1 MLTSVSEIKPVRE
14 ALIPAEMKAADRWVV
29 WVAVEKQRHDGKIHF
44 TKEPRQARN
53 VSLKASSTNAATWS
67 DFETAMAAVTS
78 GDAHGVGFVLGD
90 GWAGVDID
98 NAVTAEHG
106 VTDEAACVVERLRSY
121 TERSPS
127 KKGLHVIVHGDVPEG
142 RRFGNIE
149 VYSSG
154 RYFTVTGDMLVG
166 RTSFVEHRHDEL
178 NKLVTDLAIEHSKAR
193 HAMRRAAEE
202 AAEEAAEN
210 RPPVAKEPPASDE
223 EIISLANRVCRGFAE
238 LWAGNISQYDDDA
251 SRADMALAGKL
262 AFVCGPGQEDL
273 VRRLM
278 LGSALRR
285 DKWST
290 HRTYLDRTIRRVYEG
305 RTADEYFN
313 WSTHRTSLMP
323 VQPAAADSSS
333 VVANERSHLLDLAID
348 TTLDDI
354 GFARRLAAECSSRV
368 RYVSTW
374 GKWIHWDGRRWEL
387 DDGAAALQ
395 EAQTLRD
402 RLWKELAELPHD
414 KRFVQV
420 AGFIHSCG
428 GAKRLQG
435 IVSLAKNQAVI
446 RVRHEM
452 LDQHPYLLNVR
463 NGTIDLRTGLFRPHR
478 QEDFLTQ
485 IAAVQFDP
493 HARAERWEQFVAE
506 AMLDDPGLIH
516 FLKVSAGLM
525 LSGDVSPQ
533 LLWCHY
539 GSGSNGKSTFLS
551 GLSNMLGDYAFPAP
565 SNFLM
570 MRQVEAHPTEVAMLY
585 GKRLVTAIEC
595 EGGYR
600 LRESF
605 VKMMTGG
612 DKVAAR
618 RMREDFWMMD
628 PTWHIHASFNDPP
641 VLNGTDAGIRRRL
654 RIIPWRASFEGAAK
668 DERLKERLESDEF
681 RPGILNWCLEG
692 MRAFMAS
699 GVPNAVAV
707 TQATEEYVAS
717 QDLFGMFLE
726 EACAANPTSEC
737 TFQNFMATFHQ
748 WLEDRGENPSFW
760 KGKRVAA
767 ELKRRGFASGR
778 ATAGDDRGK
787 TVYRG
792 LHLSRGDIRYRH

>member
-1 MLTSVSEIKPVRE
+1 MLTDVTAISSVQE
-14 ALIPAEMKAADRWVV
+14 ALIPEEMKAADRWVI
-29 WVAVEKQRHDGKIHF
+29 WVAVEKRRNDDTIYY
-44 TKEPRQARN
+44 TKEPRQARDVN
-53 VSLKASSTNAATWS
+53 RKASSTDSSTWS
-67 DFETAMAAVTS
+67 DFRTAIAAITS
-78 GDAHGVGFVLGD
+78 GGGHGVGFVLGD

-98 NAVTAEHG
+98 NAVTADHE
-106 VTDEAACVVERLRSY
+106 VTEEAASVIDRLNSY

-127 KKGLHVIVHGDVPEG
+127 KSGLHVIVHGDVPEG

-149 VYSSG
+149 IYAGG
-154 RYFTVTGDMLVG
+154 RYFTVTGDKLL
-166 RTSFVEHRHDEL
+166 TSRYPVEHRHDEL
-178 NKLVTDLAIEHSKAR
+178 NILITDLAIQHSRAR
-193 HAMRRAAEE
+193 HAGDRTAA
-202 AAEEAAEN
+202 
-210 RPPVAKEPPASDE
+210 PPIECSVSASKEPPAPAG
-223 EIISLANRVCRGFAE
+223 EIVRLGQRICRGFAE
-238 LWAGNISQYDDDA
+238 LWAGDISQYGGDA

-262 AFVCGPGQEDL
+262 AFICGPGHEKL
-273 VRRLM
+273 VRELM
-278 LGSALRR
+278 LKSSLRR

-290 HRTYLDRTIRRVYEG
+290 HRTYLDRTIRRAYEG
-305 RTADEYFN
+305 RTEAEYFN
-313 WSTHRTSLMP
+313 WSTQRTSLVL
-323 VQPAAADSSS
+323 VQPSAAASDS
-333 VVANERSHLLDLAID
+333 VVANEEGRLLDLSLD

-354 GFARRLAAECSSRV
+354 GFARRLAAECFSRV

-402 RLWKELAELPHD
+402 RLWQELNGLPHN
-414 KRFVQV
+414 KRFAQV

-435 IVSLAKNQAVI
+435 IVSLVKSQAVI
-446 RVRHEM
+446 RIQHAM

-463 NGTIDLRTGLFRPHR
+463 NGTIDLRTGMFRPHCP
-478 QEDFLTQ
+478 EDFLTQ

-493 HARAERWEQFVAE
+493 HARAEKWEQFVAE
-506 AMLDDPGLIH
+506 AMLDDLGLIR
-516 FLKVSAGLM
+516 FLQVSAGLM

-539 GSGSNGKSTFLS
+539 GVGSNGKSTFLS
-551 GLSNMLGDYAFPAP
+551 GVSNMLGDYAFPAP

-570 MRQVEAHPTEVAMLY
+570 TRQVEAHPTEVAMLY

-692 MRAFMAS
+692 MRDFMAS

-707 TQATEEYVAS
+707 TQATDEYVAS

-726 EACAANPTSEC
+726 EACATNSTAEC
-737 TFQNFMATFHQ
+737 TFQNIMAALHQ

-778 ATAGDDRGK
+778 ATTGDDRGK

-792 LHLSRGDIRYRH
+792 LHLTEGRRRPGY

>member
-1 MLTSVSEIKPVRE
+1 MLTDSKTISPVRE

-29 WVAVEKQRHDGKIHF
+29 WLAVEKQRRDGGIQL
-44 TKEPRQARN
+44 TKEPRQAIN
-53 VSLKASSTNAATWS
+53 VNLKASSTNAATWS
-67 DFETAMAAVTS
+67 DFQTAMAAVKS
-78 GDAHGVGFVLGD
+78 GNAHGVGFVLGD

-98 NAVTAEHG
+98 DAVTADHE
-106 VTDEAACVVERLRSY
+106 VTEEAASVIDRLRSY

-127 KKGLHVIVHGDVPEG
+127 KTGLHVIVHGDVPEG
-142 RRFGNIE
+142 RRFGKVEIYANA
-149 VYSSG
+149 
-154 RYFTVTGDMLVG
+154 RYFTVTGDMML
-166 RTSFVEHRHDEL
+166 TSGPFVEHRHEEL
-178 NKLVTDLAIEHSKAR
+178 NNLVNDLAIQHSRAR
-193 HAMRRAAEE
+193 HLARRATE
-202 AAEEAAEN
+202 AAVEATSS
-210 RPPVAKEPPASDE
+210 VAKEAPASDD
-223 EIISLANRVCRGFAE
+223 EIVELASRVCNGFAE
-238 LWAGNISQYDDDA
+238 LWAGDVSQYDGDA

-262 AFVCGPGQEDL
+262 AFICGPGQEDL

-278 LGSALRR
+278 HKSSLRR
-285 DKWST
+285 EKWSV
-290 HRTYLDRTIRRVYEG
+290 HRTYLDRTIQRAYDG
-305 RTADEYFN
+305 RTEDKYFK
-313 WSTHRTSLMP
+313 WAARCTSLVLAQP
-323 VQPAAADSSS
+323 VASDGGS
-333 VVANERSHLLDLAID
+333 VVPNDDGRLLDLAIE

-354 GFARRLAAECSSRV
+354 GFARRLAAECSNRV
-368 RYVSTW
+368 RYVSEW
-374 GKWIHWDGRRWEL
+374 GKWIHWDGCRWEL
-387 DDGAAALQ
+387 DDGAAIVQ
-395 EAQTLRD
+395 EAQALRD
-402 RLWKELAELPHD
+402 RLWQELP
-414 KRFVQV
+414 RLPPGRRSVQV
-420 AGFIHSCG
+420 AGFVHACG

-435 IVSLAKNQAVI
+435 IVSLTKSQEVI
-446 RVRHEM
+446 RIRHAM

-463 NGTIDLRTGLFRPHR
+463 NGTIDLRTGLFRPHCP
-478 QEDFLTQ
+478 EDFLTQ

-506 AMLDDPGLIH
+506 AMLDDPGLIR
-516 FLKVSAGLM
+516 FLQVSAGLM

-539 GSGSNGKSTFLS
+539 GVGSNGKSTFLS
-551 GLSNMLGDYAFPAP
+551 GMSNMLGDYAFPAP

-654 RIIPWRASFEGAAK
+654 RIVPWRASFEGAAK
-668 DERLKERLESDEF
+668 DERLKERLESDEY

-692 MRAFMAS
+692 MRAFMTS
-699 GVPNAVAV
+699 GVPTAAAV

-726 EACAANPTSEC
+726 EGCAMDPRAEC
-737 TFQNFMATFHQ
+737 TFQNFMAAFHK
-748 WLEDRGENPSFW
+748 WLEDRGENPTFW

-767 ELKRRGFASGR
+767 ELKRRGFAAAR
-778 ATAGDDRGK
+778 ASAGDDRGK

-792 LHLSRGDIRYRH
+792 LYLPKADPRRGY